1 MAPAFKRES
10 QYIWIGAVKP
20 EKNGFVVVFIVLVA
34 PKFGGTG
41 IKRFLNNCARESEL
55 LIGVR
60 AQSPVVGP
68 GAFRGGAV
76 FAQKKFKVFG
86 IFNSTF

>member
-1 MAPAFKRES
+1 MVVF
-10 QYIWIGAVKP
+10 IVI
-20 EKNGFVVVFIVLVA
+20 FIVVFIVLVA

-41 IKRFLNNCARESEL
+41 IKRFLNNCTRESEL

-68 GAFRGGAV
+68 GTFRGGGDFRA
-76 FAQKKFKVFG
+76 KKV
-86 IFNSTF
+86 